1 VPSRFGASRSGVR
14 CPRRS
19 YCGWNDRRVA
29 SSAASAAVRACFTR
43 ASSRVVARLTSTSR
57 QAARA
62 AAAASGAAPAARAPG
77 RPRSAG
83 VDEAILAAAL
93 AELGE
98 RGYARMSVDAVAA
111 RAGVSKPTVY
121 LRHPTKADLA
131 TAAIA
136 SMRIRPRPA
145 PTDDVRADLVAHLRL
160 LRAGLERPN
169 GMTML
174 GTVLAEERETP
185 ELLAL
190 FRERLVAPRRRELR
204 AVLEAAR
211 ARGELRADAN
221 LEVAVTAL
229 VGAFFARYLAG
240 DALGGRFITTLVDT
254 ILDGLRAG

>member
-1 VPSRFGASRSGVR
+1 MDTTQARKE
-14 CPRRS
+14 
-19 YCGWNDRRVA
+19 
-29 SSAASAAVRACFTR
+29 TR
-43 ASSRVVARLTSTSR
+43 TR
-57 QAARA
+57 
-62 AAAASGAAPAARAPG
+62 PPG
-77 RPRSAG
+77 RPRSAD
-83 VDEAILAAAL
+83 VDEAILAAAV

-98 RGYARMSVDAVAA
+98 RGYARMSMDAVAT

-136 SMRIRPRPA
+136 SMRAQPRPA
-145 PTDDVRADLVAHLRL
+145 PTDDVRADLIKHLRL

-174 GTVLAEERETP
+174 GTVLAEEHETP

-211 ARGELRADAN
+211 ERGELRRGADLDA
-221 LEVAVTAL
+221 AVTAL
-229 VGAFFARYLAG
+229 VGAFLARYLAG
-240 DALGGRFITTLVDT
+240 ESLGGRFVTSVVDT
-254 ILDGLRAG
+254 VLDGLRVSASPAGRGR

>member
-1 VPSRFGASRSGVR
+1 MDTTQARKETTEHASEIGRGAHERASEAGRGASEAGRG
-14 CPRRS
+14 
-19 YCGWNDRRVA
+19 A
-29 SSAASAAVRACFTR
+29 SEAGRGASEA
-43 ASSRVVARLTSTSR
+43 
-57 QAARA
+57 
-62 AAAASGAAPAARAPG
+62 GRAPG

-83 VDEAILAAAL
+83 ADEAILAAAL

-136 SMRIRPRPA
+136 SMRARPRPA

-160 LRAGLERPN
+160 LRGGLERPN
-169 GMTML
+169 GMQML
-174 GTVLAEERETP
+174 GTVLAEEYETP

-204 AVLEAAR
+204 AILVAAR
-211 ARGELRADAN
+211 DRGELRRDAN
-221 LEVAVTAL
+221 LDVAVTAL
-229 VGAFFARYLAG
+229 VGAFFARHLSG
-240 DALGGRFITTLVDT
+240 DSLGGRFVTQVVDT
-254 ILDGLRAG
+254 VLDGLRA

>member
-1 VPSRFGASRSGVR
+1 MDTTQTRKETRA
-14 CPRRS
+14 RR
-19 YCGWNDRRVA
+19 GRA
-29 SSAASAAVRACFTR
+29 AESAARDP
-43 ASSRVVARLTSTSR
+43 
-57 QAARA
+57 
-62 AAAASGAAPAARAPG
+62 APAGRAPG

-111 RAGVSKPTVY
+111 RAGVSKPTIY

-136 SMRIRPRPA
+136 SMRVRSRPA

-169 GMTML
+169 GMAMF

-204 AVLEAAR
+204 AVLDAAR
-211 ARGELRADAN
+211 ARGDLRRDAN
-221 LEVAVTAL
+221 VEVAVNAL

-240 DALGGRFITTLVDT
+240 DPLGGRFITTLVDT
-254 ILDGLRAG
+254 LLDGLRPRIA

>member
-1 VPSRFGASRSGVR
+1 MAAMREV
-14 CPRRS
+14 PRRIAA
-19 YCGWNDRRVA
+19 GLGA
-29 SSAASAAVRACFTR
+29 KPATASARAER
-43 ASSRVVARLTSTSR
+43 
-57 QAARA
+57 
-62 AAAASGAAPAARAPG
+62 PPG
-77 RPRSAG
+77 RPRSER

-98 RGYARMSVDAVAA
+98 RGYARMTIDAVAA
-111 RAGVSKPTVY
+111 RAGVSKPTIY

-136 SMRIRPRPA
+136 SMRVQPRPE
-145 PTDDVRADLVAHLRL
+145 PTDDVRADLIAHLRL

-169 GMTML
+169 GMAML
-174 GTVLAEERETP
+174 GTVLAEEHDTP

-211 ARGELRADAN
+211 DRGDLRPDADID
-221 LEVAVTAL
+221 VAVNAL

-240 DALGGRFITTLVDT
+240 DSLRGRFVTSLVDT
-254 ILDGLRAG
+254 LLAGVGRVERPCA

>member
-1 VPSRFGASRSGVR
+1 MDTTQTRKETRERSG
-14 CPRRS
+14 
-19 YCGWNDRRVA
+19 
-29 SSAASAAVRACFTR
+29 RATER
-43 ASSRVVARLTSTSR
+43 PALAPGRPP
-57 QAARA
+57 
-62 AAAASGAAPAARAPG
+62 APAARAPG
-77 RPRSAG
+77 RPRSASA
-83 VDEAILAAAL
+83 DEAILAAAL

-111 RAGVSKPTVY
+111 RAGVSKPTIY

-136 SMRIRPRPA
+136 SMRVRPRPA

-169 GMTML
+169 GMTMF

-211 ARGELRADAN
+211 NRGDLRRDAN
-221 LEVAVTAL
+221 VEVAVNAL

-240 DALGGRFITTLVDT
+240 DSLGGRFITTLVDT
-254 ILDGLRAG
+254 LLDGLRPRIA

>member
-1 VPSRFGASRSGVR
+1 MDTTQTRKETRERSGR
-14 CPRRS
+14 GTERP
-19 YCGWNDRRVA
+19 
-29 SSAASAAVRACFTR
+29 ASAPGRPP
-43 ASSRVVARLTSTSR
+43 
-57 QAARA
+57 
-62 AAAASGAAPAARAPG
+62 APAARAPG
-77 RPRSAG
+77 RPRSASA
-83 VDEAILAAAL
+83 DEAILVAAL

-111 RAGVSKPTVY
+111 RAGVSKPTIY

-136 SMRIRPRPA
+136 SMRVRPRPA

-169 GMTML
+169 GMTMF

-190 FRERLVAPRRRELR
+190 FRERVVAPRRRELR

-211 ARGELRADAN
+211 NRGDLRRDAN
-221 LEVAVTAL
+221 VEVAVNAL

-240 DALGGRFITTLVDT
+240 DSLGGRFITTLVDT
-254 ILDGLRAG
+254 LLDGLRPRIA